1 MVCFGG
7 VPGIRGKIR
16 ASRSWRSVIILLKP
30 KLSFLLFAI
39 LCTSTACG
47 LFPEST
53 FLLSDA
59 SRLPKWFT
67 LDAGFSRSQV
77 TVEMSYYISPL
88 GGTATF
94 VMKQR
99 DGTVIS
105 KAKGKVR
112 GDHPVYLGSPTTDRL
127 RQYPSYEVVTVNGI
141 SEAIEHRGTEPI
153 FYIADDPVIL
163 NKLGLAASNTG
174 H

>member
-1 MVCFGG
+1 ML
-7 VPGIRGKIR
+7 K
-16 ASRSWRSVIILLKP
+16 RS
-30 KLSFLLFAI
+30 LLFAI
-39 LCTSTACG
+39 LYLAVAACG
-47 LFPEST
+47 ILPESK

-59 SRLPKWFT
+59 SRLPKWFA
-67 LDAGFSRSQV
+67 LDAVLSRSQV

-94 VMKQR
+94 IMKQR

-112 GDHPVYLGSPTTDRL
+112 GDHPIYLGPPATDPL

-141 SEAIEHRGTEPI
+141 SEAIEHRGLEPI